1 MRMRETFF
9 RGPELRRERRSMPA
23 ATYNLTRILLA
34 RTKDAFVFVP
44 IRSMQVLAIVEARE
58 FNFVHSETRR
68 TVDLSWQDFA
78 PAARTALDDPVP
90 YDVVYHAEDAARTML
105 RLQGEFLKALK
116 VLVARSAPVA
126 PAGVIDIR
134 RR

>member
-9 RGPELRRERRSMPA
+9 RGPELGREPRSMPA

-58 FNFVHSETRR
+58 FNFVHSETRH
-68 TVDLSWQDFA
+68 TIEISWQNLA
-78 PAARTALDDPVP
+78 PGTRSALDEPVP
-90 YDVVYHAEDAARTML
+90 YDAVYHAEDAARAML
-105 RLQGEFLKALK
+105 RLQAEFLRALEA
-116 VLVARSAPVA
+116 LAERSAPVETG
-126 PAGVIDIR
+126 GVIEIR

>member
-9 RGPELRRERRSMPA
+9 RGPELARERRSMPA
-23 ATYNLTRILLA
+23 ATYNLTRILLV

-44 IRSMQVLAIVEARE
+44 IRSMQILAIVEARE

-68 TVDLSWQDFA
+68 TIEISWQNLA
-78 PAARTALDDPVP
+78 PATRSALDDPVP
-90 YDVVYHAEDAARTML
+90 YDAVYHADDAARTML
-105 RLQGEFLKALK
+105 RLQGEFLRALET
-116 VLVARSAPVA
+116 LAERSSPVETG
-126 PAGVIDIR
+126 GVIEIR

>member
-34 RTKDAFVFVP
+34 RTRDAFVFVP

-58 FNFVHSETRR
+58 FNFLHSETRR
-68 TVDLSWQDFA
+68 TIDLSWQGFA

-90 YDVVYHAEDAARTML
+90 YDAVYHAEDAARTML
-105 RLQGEFLKALK
+105 RLQGEFLRALET
-116 VLVARSAPVA
+116 LAERSAPVETG
-126 PAGVIDIR
+126 GVIEIR

>member
-9 RGPELRRERRSMPA
+9 RGQELAREPRSMPA

-68 TVDLSWQDFA
+68 TIDLSWQDFA

-90 YDVVYHAEDAARTML
+90 YDAVYHAEDAARTML
-105 RLQGEFLKALK
+105 RLQAEFLRALEM
-116 VLVARSAPVA
+116 LAERSSPV
-126 PAGVIDIR
+126 GTGRVIEIR

>member
-1 MRMRETFF
+1 MRKRETFF

-58 FNFVHSETRR
+58 FNFVHSETRS
-68 TVDLSWQDFA
+68 TIDLSWQDFA

-90 YDVVYHAEDAARTML
+90 YDAVYHADDAARTML
-105 RLQGEFLKALK
+105 RLQGEFLRALEM
-116 VLVARSAPVA
+116 LAERSAPLGTG
-126 PAGVIDIR
+126 GVIEIR